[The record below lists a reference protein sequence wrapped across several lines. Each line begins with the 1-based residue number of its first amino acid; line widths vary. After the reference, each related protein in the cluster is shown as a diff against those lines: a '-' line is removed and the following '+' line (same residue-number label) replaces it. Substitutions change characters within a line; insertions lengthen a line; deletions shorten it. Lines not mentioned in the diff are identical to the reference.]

1 MLLGMVALSR
11 GDLIAAHDH
20 IVVAL
25 RFRMAH
31 GYHWAA
37 TEALTAMA
45 VRCALGGEM
54 TQAATLFGAS
64 QAARARLRSHRGAMG
79 PMGQRHESAVRHIMG
94 DAAFDQAY
102 GEGAA
107 MTLAEA
113 TTFALAVDHPDLMH
127 GLVRLS
133 IDTDPTADLSMP
145 TF

>member
-1 MLLGMVALSR
+1 
-11 GDLIAAHDH
+11 
-20 IVVAL
+20 
-25 RFRMAH
+25 
-31 GYHWAA
+31 
-37 TEALTAMA
+37 
-45 VRCALGGEM
+45 
-54 TQAATLFGAS
+54 
-64 QAARARLRSHRGAMG
+64 MG